1 MLKMQLGAL
10 VPFGDTGGDPSLVRD
25 FAQNLEAL
33 GYDFLEAPDHVL
45 GANPGTNAGTDPRAR
60 VADSMYHDPF
70 VLLGFLSAATTKL
83 AFSTGVLIVAQRQ
96 TALVAK
102 QAACLDVLSGGR
114 FRLGIGVGWNP
125 VEFTALNENFHNRG
139 RRSEEQAQVMQALW
153 AQPHVTFKGKYHTI
167 DDAGI
172 NPRPASGKVPL
183 WYGGHHEHTLPRIAK
198 WGDGWM
204 PNAYP
209 PDQSALDIFS
219 QLRRLTEQE
228 GRDPA
233 AVGIEVWTS
242 CGESNEANWRKEVA
256 FWKQAGVSHICLTTT
271 FDRRHH
277 HRIAGRTIADHLA
290 AQKRYRDAVG
300 DLL

>member
-1 MLKMQLGAL
+1 MQLGAL
-10 VPFGDTGGDPSLVRD
+10 VPFNDIGGDPSVVRD

-45 GANPGTNAGTDPRAR
+45 GGNPASNAGTDGRA
-60 VADSMYHDPF
+60 AIASGMYHDPF
-70 VLLGFLSAATTKL
+70 VLLGFLAAATTKL
-83 AFSTGVLIVAQRQ
+83 TFSTGVLIVAQRQ

-125 VEFTALNENFHNRG
+125 IEFTGLNENFHNRG

-153 AQPHVTFKGKYHTI
+153 AQPHVTFKGRYHTI

-172 NPRPASGKVPL
+172 NPRPASGRVPL

-209 PDQSALDIFS
+209 PDQSALDIFAE
-219 QLRRLTEQE
+219 LRRLTEQA
-228 GRDPA
+228 GRDPS

-242 CGESNEANWRKEVA
+242 CGDSGEADWRREAA
-256 FWKQAGVSHICLTTT
+256 FWKQAGASHICLTTT
-271 FDRRHH
+271 FNNRHH
-277 HRIAGRTIADHLA
+277 HRIAGKTFADHLA
-290 AQKRYRDAVG
+290 AIKRYRDAVG